1 MSATAPPVPRL
12 HIVTGKGGTGK
23 TTVAAALALAL
34 AGTGRRVLLAEVE
47 GRQGIAPL
55 FDAAPLPYAERHLAA
70 GLDGGEVFG
79 QAVDADE
86 ALLDYLTMFYK
97 LGSAGR
103 VLRKFGAIDFA
114 TTIAPGLRDILLTGK
129 LKEAVSRTESGR
141 MAYDAVVL
149 DGPPTGRIVKFLNV
163 TVESGRLAKT
173 GPIGKHSRSVAR
185 LLHSS
190 LTTVHLVTTPA
201 AMPVQE
207 TVDAHRDLLAADLPV
222 GHVVLNKVVGAKTVD
237 VTADQLRAGL
247 SRAGLPFEPPVV
259 AGLLDEYRGRGAEL
273 EAIDAYRDRL
283 ERLGRPIDELALL
296 PEGVDLSGLY
306 QLARRLR
313 ETLGE
318 TRRPAFRREADPRH
332 EAGPHAD

>member
-1 MSATAPPVPRL
+1 MSATAPPLPRL

-34 AGTGRRVLLAEVE
+34 AGPGRRVLLVEVE

-55 FDAAPLPYAERHLAA
+55 FDAPPLPYAERHLAA

-97 LGSAGR
+97 LGTAGR
-103 VLRKFGAIDFA
+103 ALRKFGAIDFA

-129 LKEAVSRTESGR
+129 LKEAVSRTEAGR

-149 DGPPTGRIVKFLNV
+149 DAPPTGRIVKFLNV

-185 LLHSS
+185 MLHSS
-190 LTTVHLVTTPA
+190 LTAVHLVTTPA

-207 TVDAHRDLLAADLPV
+207 TLDAHRELAAADLPV
-222 GHVVLNKVVGAKTVD
+222 GRIVLNEVVGAKPVD
-237 VTADQLRAGL
+237 VTEEQLREGL
-247 SRAGLPFEPPVV
+247 AKTGLPADERTV
-259 AGLLDEYRGRGAEL
+259 AALLDEYASSRIEI
-273 EAIDAYRDRL
+273 EAVDAYRDRL
-283 ERLGRPIDELALL
+283 ERLGRPVAELALL

-306 QLARRLR
+306 QLAETLR
-313 ETLGE
+313 ELGE
-318 TRRPAFRREADPRH
+318 PARPAPRAADDV
-332 EAGPHAD
+332 EGGPGGD

>member
-1 MSATAPPVPRL
+1 MTASALPVPRL

-23 TTVAAALALAL
+23 TSVAAALALAL
-34 AGTGRRVLLAEVE
+34 AGAGRRVLLVEVE

-55 FDAAPLPYAERHLAA
+55 FDAPSLGYAERHLAA

-79 QAVDADE
+79 QSVDADE
-86 ALLDYLTMFYK
+86 ALLDYLTMFYR
-97 LGSAGR
+97 LGSAGKA
-103 VLRKFGAIDFA
+103 LQKFGAIDFA

-149 DGPPTGRIVKFLNV
+149 DAPPTGRVVKFLNV

-190 LTTVHLVTTPA
+190 LTAVHVVTTPA

-207 TVDAHRDLLAADLPV
+207 SVDAYRELMAADLPV
-222 GHVVLNKVVGAKTVD
+222 GHLVLNKVAGAKAVEVD
-237 VTADQLRAGL
+237 AAAIAAGLARAGVGPDAAL
-247 SRAGLPFEPPVV
+247 V
-259 AGLLDEYRGRGAEL
+259 AGLVEEYAAAKAEI
-273 EAIDAYRDRL
+273 EAVDGYRDRL
-283 ERLGRPIDELALL
+283 ERLGRPVAELPLL

-306 QLARRLR
+306 QLARVLR
-313 ETLGE
+313 PGVSGE
-318 TRRPAFRREADPRH
+318 RRR
-332 EAGPHAD
+332 G

>member
-1 MSATAPPVPRL
+1 MTASALPVPRL

-23 TTVAAALALAL
+23 TSVAAALALAL
-34 AGTGRRVLLAEVE
+34 AGPGRRVLLAEVE

-55 FDAAPLPYAERHLAA
+55 FGTASLGYEERHLAA
-70 GLDGGEVFG
+70 GAGGGEVFG
-79 QAVDADE
+79 QSVDADE
-86 ALLDYLTMFYK
+86 ALLDYLTMFYR

-103 VLRKFGAIDFA
+103 ALQKFGAIDFA

-149 DGPPTGRIVKFLNV
+149 DAPPTGRVVKFLNV

-190 LTTVHLVTTPA
+190 LTAVHLVTTPA

-207 TVDAHRDLLAADLPV
+207 TVDAHRELMAADLPV
-222 GHVVLNKVVGAKTVD
+222 GRIILNKVTGAKPAEITPD
-237 VTADQLRAGL
+237 ELEAGL
-247 SRAGLPFEPPVV
+247 ASAGLVPDAALV
-259 AGLLDEYRGRGAEL
+259 AGLMTEYESARAEIR
-273 EAIDAYRDRL
+273 AVDAYRDRL
-283 ERLGRPIDELALL
+283 EQLGRRVEELPLI

-306 QLARRLR
+306 QLARELTPRL
-313 ETLGE
+313 GGQD
-318 TRRPAFRREADPRH
+318 AH
-332 EAGPHAD
+332 

>member
-1 MSATAPPVPRL
+1 MSATAPPLPRL
-12 HIVTGKGGTGK
+12 HVVTGKGGTGK
-23 TTVAAALALAL
+23 TTVAASLALAL
-34 AGTGRRVLLAEVE
+34 AGPGRRVLLVEVE
-47 GRQGIAPL
+47 GRQGVAPL

-103 VLRKFGAIDFA
+103 ALRKFGAIDFA

-141 MAYDAVVL
+141 MVYDAVVL
-149 DGPPTGRIVKFLNV
+149 DAPPTGRIVKFLNV

-173 GPIGKHSRSVAR
+173 GPIGRHSRSVSR

-190 LTTVHLVTTPA
+190 LTAVHLVTTPA

-207 TVDAHRDLLAADLPV
+207 TVDAHRELLAADLPV
-222 GHVVLNKVVGAKTVD
+222 GHVVLNKTAGAEAVD
-237 VTADQLRAGL
+237 ITAERLREGLRRTGLPSDEALVTA
-247 SRAGLPFEPPVV
+247 
-259 AGLLDEYRGRGAEL
+259 LLDEYGTRRAET
-273 EAIDAYRDRL
+273 EAIDSYRARL
-283 ERLGRPIDELALL
+283 GTLGRPISELAIL

-306 QLARRLR
+306 RLARDLR
-313 ETLGE
+313 GGLGAPGGAAE
-318 TRRPAFRREADPRH
+318 GDDPGGDDR
-332 EAGPHAD
+332 GR

>member
-1 MSATAPPVPRL
+1 MTATAPPVPRL
-12 HIVTGKGGTGK
+12 HVVTGKGGTGK
-23 TTVAAALALAL
+23 TSVAAALALAL
-34 AGTGRRVLLAEVE
+34 AGSGRRVLLVEVE

-55 FDAAPLPYAERHLAA
+55 FDAPSLGYEERHLAA
-70 GLDGGEVFG
+70 GTGGGEVFG

-86 ALLDYLTMFYK
+86 ALLDYLTMFYR
-97 LGSAGR
+97 LGSAGK
-103 VLRKFGAIDFA
+103 VLQKFGAIDFA

-149 DGPPTGRIVKFLNV
+149 DAPPTGRVVKFLNV

-185 LLHSS
+185 MLHSS

-207 TVDAHRDLLAADLPV
+207 TLDAHRDLVAADLPV
-222 GHVVLNKVVGAKTVD
+222 GHVVLNKVAAAKPVEVSADEVGAGL
-237 VTADQLRAGL
+237 ARAGL
-247 SRAGLPFEPPVV
+247 SADATLV
-259 AGLLDEYRGRGAEL
+259 AGLMSEYGAARTEI
-273 EAIDAYRDRL
+273 EAVDAYRDRL
-283 ERLGRPIDELALL
+283 ERLGRPVEELPLL

-306 QLARRLR
+306 QLARALR
-313 ETLGE
+313 PGPAA
-318 TRRPAFRREADPRH
+318 RRPRDGDTDAA
-332 EAGPHAD
+332 

>member
-1 MSATAPPVPRL
+1 MSAIAPPVPRL

-34 AGTGRRVLLAEVE
+34 AGPGRRVLLAEVE

-55 FDAAPLPYAERHLAA
+55 FDAPSLPYAERRLAA

-103 VLRKFGAIDFA
+103 ALRRFGAIDFA

-129 LKEAVSRTESGR
+129 LKEAVTRTEADR

-149 DGPPTGRIVKFLNV
+149 DAPPTGRIVKFLNV

-173 GPIGKHSRSVAR
+173 GPIGKHSRSVSR

-190 LTTVHLVTTPA
+190 LTAVHLVTTPA

-207 TVDAHRDLLAADLPV
+207 TVDAHRELLAADLPV
-222 GHVVLNKVVGAKTVD
+222 GHVVFNKVSGSGTPD
-237 VTADQLRAGL
+237 VTAERLREGL
-247 SRAGLPFEPPVV
+247 RRTGLPSDEGLV
-259 AGLLDEYRGRGAEL
+259 AALLEEHAASRVET
-273 EAIDAYRDRL
+273 EAVDSWRERL
-283 ERLGRPIDELALL
+283 ERLGRPVDELALL

-306 QLARRLR
+306 QLAGRLR
-313 ETLGE
+313 
-318 TRRPAFRREADPRH
+318 PSFRGARGTVPG
-332 EAGPHAD
+332 AGPEGAGRGR

>member
-1 MSATAPPVPRL
+1 MSATAPAIPRL

-34 AGTGRRVLLAEVE
+34 SGTGRRVLLAEVE
-47 GRQGIAPL
+47 DRQGIAPL
-55 FDAAPLPYAERHLAA
+55 FDAPPLPYADRHLAA
-70 GLDGGEVFG
+70 GLDGGEVFA
-79 QAVDADE
+79 QALDADE
-86 ALLDYLTMFYK
+86 ALLDYLDMFYR

-103 VLRKFGAIDFA
+103 ALRKFGAIDFA

-129 LKEAVSRTESGR
+129 LKEAVGRSESGR

-190 LTTVHLVTTPA
+190 QTAVHLVTTPA

-207 TVDAHRDLLAADLPV
+207 TVDACRDLDAADLPV

-237 VTADQLRAGL
+237 VTGEQIAAGL
-247 SRAGLPFEPPVV
+247 ERTGLPAGEATV
-259 AGLLDEYRGRGAEL
+259 AALLEEYRGRQAEIG
-273 EAIDAYRDRL
+273 AIDAWRDRL
-283 ERLGRPIDELALL
+283 EELGRPVEELPLL
-296 PEGVDLSGLY
+296 TDGVDLSGLY
-306 QLARRLR
+306 ELARALR
-313 ETLGE
+313 ASLG
-318 TRRPAFRREADPRH
+318 RGGRDAV
-332 EAGPHAD
+332 

>member
-1 MSATAPPVPRL
+1 MTASALPVPRL

-23 TTVAAALALAL
+23 TSVAAALALAL
-34 AGTGRRVLLAEVE
+34 AGPGRRVLLAEVE

-55 FDAAPLPYAERHLAA
+55 FGTASLGYEERHLAA
-70 GLDGGEVFG
+70 GAGGGEVFG
-79 QAVDADE
+79 QSVGADE
-86 ALLDYLTMFYK
+86 ALLDYLTMFYR

-103 VLRKFGAIDFA
+103 ALQKFGAIDFA

-149 DGPPTGRIVKFLNV
+149 DAPPTGRVVKFLNV

-190 LTTVHLVTTPA
+190 QMAVHLVTTPA

-207 TVDAHRDLLAADLPV
+207 TVDAHRELMAADLPV
-222 GHVVLNKVVGAKTVD
+222 GRIILNKVTGAKPAEITPD
-237 VTADQLRAGL
+237 ELEAGL
-247 SRAGLPFEPPVV
+247 ASAGLVPDAALV
-259 AGLLDEYRGRGAEL
+259 AGLMSEYESARAEIR
-273 EAIDAYRDRL
+273 AVDAYRDRL
-283 ERLGRPIDELALL
+283 EQLGRRVEELPLI

-306 QLARRLR
+306 QLARELTPRL
-313 ETLGE
+313 GGQD
-318 TRRPAFRREADPRH
+318 AH
-332 EAGPHAD
+332 

>member
-1 MSATAPPVPRL
+1 MSATAPPLPRL

-34 AGTGRRVLLAEVE
+34 AGPGRRVLLVEVE
-47 GRQGIAPL
+47 GRQGIAPM
-55 FDAAPLPYAERHLAA
+55 FDAPPLRYDERRLAA
-70 GLDGGEVFG
+70 GQGGGEVFG
-79 QAVDADE
+79 QAVDAEE

-103 VLRKFGAIDFA
+103 ALRKFGAIDFA

-149 DGPPTGRIVKFLNV
+149 DAPPTGRIVKFLNV

-190 LTTVHLVTTPA
+190 LTAVHLVTTPA

-207 TVDAHRDLLAADLPV
+207 TVDAHRELLSADLPV
-222 GHVVLNKVVGAKTVD
+222 GHIVLNQVAGAKAVD
-237 VTADQLRAGL
+237 VTGEQLREGL
-247 SRAGLPFEPPVV
+247 EKTGLPSDDGVI
-259 AGLLDEYRGRGAEL
+259 AEL
-273 EAIDAYRDRL
+273 LEEYESARLEIEAVDAYRDRL
-283 ERLGRPIDELALL
+283 ERLGRPIDELALM

-306 QLARRLR
+306 QLAGHLR
-313 ETLGE
+313 ASLGAR
-318 TRRPAFRREADPRH
+318 RRPATAADP
-332 EAGPHAD
+332 EGGTGGE